1 MSGDYQ
7 AIAVR
12 QEAEREATAGDP
24 AITGALVKDLKVETR
39 VLQVASSFTST
50 PLNQTLQAFILKT
63 GIADELSFAQY
74 AQMAEYMLGPAVDS
88 SRIVGTLVMVRVE
101 DLLRADLKSS
111 AVDPAANIAQ
121 VRENLR
127 VRVDEFLTHLGALSS
142 RGKPVW
148 FLACP
153 STGWLSE
160 RHKLEALCRTYMN
173 LLTARVRNM
182 RQVTMITWPTS
193 LLPNEFNDR
202 SADRLGWIPFT
213 PDAFDLLG
221 RFLGQEIERTGVK
234 QPPDKSP
241 TPFAAATELAAYLS
255 GLRVHVRILGA
266 KAGERPHVDR
276 ILRTAAAFS
285 LSGEKRDLSES
296 EVDALLDSGRCML
309 VSVSDR
315 LSNHGPSGVI
325 AFHLAEGSLVVDA
338 MALSCPVLGKQ
349 VEYAVISGLAQIAS
363 ARQCAKVVFVYR
375 PSGRNQIM
383 LTFLKTLT
391 DAESDTRYVLP
402 VDLAQRRIEKAAVA
416 AGTWILDFGT

>member
-1 MSGDYQ
+1 
-7 AIAVR
+7 
-12 QEAEREATAGDP
+12 
-24 AITGALVKDLKVETR
+24 
-39 VLQVASSFTST
+39 
-50 PLNQTLQAFILKT
+50 
-63 GIADELSFAQY
+63 
-74 AQMAEYMLGPAVDS
+74 
-88 SRIVGTLVMVRVE
+88 VE

-127 VRVDEFLTHLGALSS
+127 VRVDEFLTHLAALSS

-153 STGWLSE
+153 STGWLSK

-213 PDAFDLLG
+213 PDAFDRLGRLLG
-221 RFLGQEIERTGVK
+221 KEIERTGAK
-234 QPPDKSP
+234 QPASTSP
-241 TPFAAATELAAYLS
+241 APSAAPTDLATYLS
-255 GLRVHVRILGA
+255 GLRVHVRLTGA
-266 KAGERPHVDR
+266 KAEDRPHVDR

-285 LSGEKRDLSES
+285 LLGEKRDLSEA

-315 LSNHGPSGVI
+315 LSNHGTGGVI
-325 AFHLAEGSLVVDA
+325 AFHQVAGSLVVDA
-338 MALSCPVLGKQ
+338 LALTCPVLGKQ

-363 ARQCAKVVFVYR
+363 ARQCGKVVFEYR
-375 PSGRNQIM
+375 PSGRNQMM
-383 LTFLKTLT
+383 LTFLQTLT

-416 AGTWILDFGT
+416 AGTWILEFGT